1 MTCGEFLKFL
11 QDNPDCEIV
20 FERVIQPYDN
30 NSHSRLVQR
39 IDNLE
44 CKIEDNKLII
54 ESNPFE

>member
-11 QDNPDCEIV
+11 QDNPNCEIV
-20 FERVIQPYDN
+20 FERVIRSYDN
-30 NSHSRLVQR
+30 NSQSSLVQR

-54 ESNPFE
+54 ESNPFK